1 MMIKWEDLSPLWQ
14 LRNQYSDLH
23 KGVFGYRPDYEEVDK
38 LTEFQLQERFNHLLS
53 CLEKG
58 GYV

>member
-1 MMIKWEDLSPLWQ
+1 MIKWEDLSPLWQ

-23 KGVFGYRPDYEEVDK
+23 KDVFGYRPDYEEVDK

-53 CLEKG
+53 YLEKG

>member
-1 MMIKWEDLSPLWQ
+1 MIEWENLSRLWQ

-23 KGVFGYRPDYEEVDK
+23 KDVFGYRPDYEEVDK
-38 LTEFQLQERFNHLLS
+38 LTEAELQERFNHLMSYLI
-53 CLEKG
+53 KG

>member
-1 MMIKWEDLSPLWQ
+1 MIKWEDLSPLWR

-23 KGVFGYRPDYEEVDK
+23 KDVFGYRPDYEEVDK
-38 LTEFQLQERFNHLLS
+38 LTEFQLQERFNHLTS
-53 CLEKG
+53 YLEKG